1 MLQKKKG
8 FTLIELLV
16 VIAIIAILAS
26 IALLSLAPA
35 QKAGRDARRIADLRN
50 TQALLQLYY
59 NKCGRFPV
67 AGTNLD
73 PNCADLAS
81 VGASEI
87 AAAPSPNV
95 PLPLLAGLIPVAFA
109 GGHCGPGSPPSG
121 MPCPPPGGYVGSGS
135 WGQLDVALDTSGIIT
150 QDLPKDPLTSRAY
163 NYGASTN
170 GLSYVLSANLEA
182 DNSVLKSSIHVD
194 TYGVDCSSDPWIYCV
209 QF

>member
-1 MLQKKKG
+1 MSKNKNKWFALPARRSLGGGGSSSNG

-59 NKCGRFPV
+59 NKCGHFPV
-67 AGTNLD
+67 AGANLD

-87 AAAPSPNV
+87 AAAPSPVV
-95 PLPLLAGLIPVAFA
+95 PLPLLAGLITVA
-109 GGHCGPGSPPSG
+109 
-121 MPCPPPGGYVGSGS
+121 
-135 WGQLDVALDTSGIIT
+135 
-150 QDLPKDPLTSRAY
+150 
-163 NYGASTN
+163 
-170 GLSYVLSANLEA
+170 
-182 DNSVLKSSIHVD
+182 
-194 TYGVDCSSDPWIYCV
+194 
-209 QF
+209 